1 MKVLKIITC
10 CFLAVSVS
18 AGRFERFRSHH
29 DSLNVVK
36 MKLKSKNRPDLMKL
50 LQKEQL
56 LRGLTL
62 STGKTHL
69 TGQKT
74 GKMLPNKSIRRRKVV
89 QHSKYLAKY
98 HSKKE
103 LVWKQFVGKYNLGQ
117 SAQSLLSYLGK

>member
-1 MKVLKIITC
+1 MKVST
-10 CFLAVSVS
+10 FLTILAFSVS

-29 DSLNVVK
+29 DSLNIVK

-56 LRGLTL
+56 LQGLTL
-62 STGKTHL
+62 FSGKTHT

-74 GKMLPNKSIRRRKVV
+74 GKILPNKSIRRRKVV
-89 QHSKYLAKY
+89 QNSKYLAKY
-98 HSKKE
+98 HLKKE

-117 SAQSLLSYLGK
+117 SAQSLLSYLGQ

>member
-1 MKVLKIITC
+1 MKVSTLMT
-10 CFLAVSVS
+10 FLAVTVS

-29 DSLNVVK
+29 DSLNIVK

-56 LRGLTL
+56 LQGLTL
-62 STGKTHL
+62 FSGKTHT

-74 GKMLPNKSIRRRKVV
+74 GKILPNKSIRRRKVV
-89 QHSKYLAKY
+89 QNSKYLAKY
-98 HSKKE
+98 HLKKE

-117 SAQSLLSYLGK
+117 SAQSLLSYLGQ

>member
-1 MKVLKIITC
+1 MKVST
-10 CFLAVSVS
+10 FLTILAFSVS

-29 DSLNVVK
+29 DSLNIVK

-56 LRGLTL
+56 LQGLTHF
-62 STGKTHL
+62 SGKTPT

-74 GKMLPNKSIRRRKVV
+74 GKILPNKSIRRRKVV
-89 QHSKYLAKY
+89 QNSKYLANY
-98 HSKKE
+98 HLKKE

-117 SAQSLLSYLGK
+117 SAQSLLSYLGQ